1 MYWFIVPKL
10 DGPISGGTLYNRLL
24 MAGLKEIGCAC
35 ELLPVDRARTEL
47 ARAEGT
53 DSYWVDSLYLDQL
66 PELAVVGK
74 PGARLGLIVHYLPTL
89 LLRGEDIGP
98 GDLTPTEAM
107 ALRTATMFAVPSPW
121 MRGIVQRLVDPICP
135 ILLVEPGRPLCTSSP
150 VVGPPVRA
158 VMVANLV
165 EGKGVARFLIS
176 LARQLH
182 ETADLHISI
191 VGGGAHEPAYAKR
204 CYALARD
211 PRVSSRGRLRFLGEL
226 SNDQTLRV
234 MATSNLLIS
243 CSSMES
249 LGMALMEA
257 RGLGLPI
264 LAERG
269 GHVAAIVGR
278 NSGGELF
285 ANAAELVGALLLI
298 SRDHAEHRR
307 RIALARAQRWTAR
320 SWSDAAREFVAQ
332 LETLDETMTLAPAQ
346 ATPQG
351 GLSSVG

>member
-1 MYWFIVPKL
+1 MHWFIVPNL

-24 MAGLKEIGCAC
+24 MAGLKEIGCDC

-53 DSYWVDSLYLDQL
+53 DSYWIDSLYLDQL
-66 PELAVVGK
+66 PELAFVSK
-74 PGARLGLIVHYLPTL
+74 PGTRLGLIVHYLPTL
-89 LLRGEDIGP
+89 LSHGEDIGP
-98 GDLTPTEAM
+98 GDLTPPEAT

-121 MRGIVQRLVDPICP
+121 MRGIVHRLVDPDCP
-135 ILLVEPGRPLCTSSP
+135 ILLVEPGRPSFPSSP
-150 VVGPPVRA
+150 VLGPPVRA

-165 EGKGVARFLIS
+165 EGKGVDRFLVS
-176 LARQLH
+176 LAEQMH
-182 ETADLHISI
+182 ESDGLHISI
-191 VGGGAHEPAYAKR
+191 VGGEAHEPAYAKR
-204 CYALARD
+204 CYSLARN
-211 PRVSSRGRLRFLGEL
+211 PRVSGRVRFLGEL
-226 SNDQTLRV
+226 SNEQTLRV
-234 MATSNLLIS
+234 MATSNLLLS

-249 LGMALMEA
+249 FGMALMEA
-257 RGLGLPI
+257 RVMGLPI

-285 ANAAELVGALLLI
+285 ANAAGLVGRLLLI

-320 SWSDAAREFVAQ
+320 PWSDAASEFVSQ
-332 LETLDETMTLAPAQ
+332 LETLDKTGPLAPAQ
-346 ATPQG
+346 TTHQG
-351 GLSSVG
+351 GLASVG